1 MSENQRGV
9 QAFMEDKFLDQ
20 KEQEVLGAFGAIP
33 DSLPQKLGG
42 PSFSTSQEV
51 ESFGTAAIADVV
63 ASAPLVSVGGPG
75 RDAKLEAEVGGT
87 ISAAETQIDGTRG
100 AMLNTNAQAGTEASF
115 MKQAVADRA
124 SGSLLDNIS
133 LGSNF
138 NTNREDD
145 RIDSGGGKY
154 SLGAP
159 VVAKEYPPGNGSRV
173 ARQAGAALKPGVN
186 LTRTTTDMY
195 PVFGAVVDAADR
207 LNLPQAMVTSGS
219 DGKHGMLTG
228 STLHPSGNALDF
240 RANNI
245 TPKQGEQLSRL
256 VKAQLGDDYDVVFER
271 SKDGKNN
278 HLHVEYDP
286 KSGGGGP
293 RRARK

>member
-1 MSENQRGV
+1 M
-9 QAFMEDKFLDQ
+9 
-20 KEQEVLGAFGAIP
+20 
-33 DSLPQKLGG
+33 
-42 PSFSTSQEV
+42 
-51 ESFGTAAIADVV
+51 V
-63 ASAPLVSVGGPG
+63 ASAPAISVGGPG
-75 RDAKLEAEVGGT
+75 RDEKLEAEVGRK
-87 ISAAETQIDGTRG
+87 ISAAETQLDGTRR
-100 AMLNTNAQAGTEASF
+100 AMLNTNAQAGTEASY
-115 MKQAVADRA
+115 MRQAVADRA
-124 SGSLLDNIS
+124 SGSWWES
-133 LGSNF
+133 LSFGSDF
-138 NTNREDD
+138 NTNREDE
-145 RIDSGGGKY
+145 RIDAGGGRY

-159 VVAKEYPPGNGSRV
+159 VVAKEYPPGNGLRV

-195 PVFGAVVDAADR
+195 PVFGAVVNAADR

-256 VKAQLGDDYDVVFER
+256 VKAQLGDNYDVVFER

-286 KSGGGGP
+286 KSRGRGAS
-293 RRARK
+293 RARK